1 VGPNTVARYR
11 AYIRNDLS
19 RSLRVDA
26 SDGADPRSRR
36 PVDQGNAAADVSGKV
51 AGAKAIANKHG
62 VLAGALNVAVAAGRI
77 SANPCAGISLPRDD
91 DPREMIFLNRE
102 QFAHLLSH
110 VTAHWQPMMELLV
123 ASGAR

>member
-62 VLAGALNVAVAAGRI
+62 VLAGALNVAVAAGVSRPTP
-77 SANPCAGISLPRDD
+77 ALALACP
-91 DPREMIFLNRE
+91 
-102 QFAHLLSH
+102 
-110 VTAHWQPMMELLV
+110 VTTIL
-123 ASGAR
+123 AR